1 MSVCVCV
8 CVCVLQVASRDPE
21 ARELLQSS
29 VEELQTACASAVS
42 VSQRRAALRRLRAS
56 AKNAYAA
63 NVQLIAA
70 SFGARAFNPDESS
83 LADLLRHCEVRR
95 GGHSSSGVE

>member
-1 MSVCVCV
+1 M
-8 CVCVLQVASRDPE
+8 
-21 ARELLQSS
+21 LQSC

-42 VSQRRAALRRLRAS
+42 TSQRRAALRRLRAS

-95 GGHSSSGVE
+95 VGC